1 MARTRPTSAETTT
14 NDTIAPRGAEG
25 SCACAWSGC
34 NAQGVYRAPKDRSLS
49 NYVMFC
55 LDHVRA
61 YNAKWDFHIHMSPSD
76 IEAEIRRMV
85 TWDRPTWPM
94 GNTSASHNLK
104 NARPWSRADLRD
116 PMGLGAGTAFD
127 PKAQKKS
134 RQTSW
139 AEGQGFTAEE
149 RRALRALDIEGPVSL
164 AELKKR
170 YKELVKLHHPDTNG
184 GSREA
189 EAKMKTINGAYDLL
203 SVALHRKTSP

>member
-1 MARTRPTSAETTT
+1 MTRTRPTSAETTT
-14 NDTIAPRGAEG
+14 TPLNTQRAEG
-25 SCACAWSGC
+25 PCACAWSGC

-61 YNAKWDFHIHMSPSD
+61 YNAKWDFHIHMTPAD

-94 GNTSASHNLK
+94 GNTGASNNLK
-104 NARPWSRADLRD
+104 NARPWSRSDIRD
-116 PMGLGAGTAFD
+116 PMDLGAGTAFD
-127 PKAQKKS
+127 PKQHTKS

-139 AEGQGFTAEE
+139 ADGQNFSAED
-149 RRALRALDIEGPVSL
+149 RKALRVLDIEGPVSL

-184 GSREA
+184 GSSEA
-189 EAKMKTINGAYDLL
+189 EARMKTINGAYDIL
-203 SVALHRKTSP
+203 SVALRRTTST